1 MIKKKNKKKKN
12 KKQNKTFLQSSGN
25 YAVELNFLHLVNF
38 FQIWSTVAGYDEL
51 SVRF

>member
-1 MIKKKNKKKKN
+1 MDPNDIKKKKKKK
-12 KKQNKTFLQSSGN
+12 KTFPQSSGN